1 MQQGWKSKSLCA
13 AGIFRRVEGTVLNW
27 GQGRKGGCELSPIMP
42 PGVQP
47 CRAVTVQ
54 FGMNF
59 PLLRV
64 AELRDLESRHA
75 AAQPPLMARA
85 GHAAAAV
92 AMKLLANHRSP
103 VLVFAG
109 PGNNGGDAF
118 VLARVLHDWGIAVR
132 VVFCGEA
139 EKLPADARQAFAQ
152 WRATGAKVYTDAP
165 AGDYGLVVDGLF
177 GIGLMRP
184 IAGDY
189 ATLIERING
198 FAGPVLALDIPS
210 GLDADTGCVVGGET
224 GCCVR
229 AAHTVSFIAGK
240 PGLYTLDGP
249 DHCGEVTIETLGLP
263 DANSSEYPGS
273 LLTLDDFRSH
283 LTPRPRNTH
292 KGSFGS
298 LAVIGGAHG
307 MTGAALLAGRAALH
321 LGAGRVFVG
330 LLEPMAVDPVQPELM
345 LRSATDAM
353 NQATA
358 AVIGPGLGVADAALE
373 MVRRI
378 TSADFPL
385 LLDADALNLLAMHPV
400 LAARMA
406 KRSAP
411 TLLTPHPAEAA
422 RLLATTIE
430 SVQADRVIA
439 ALELARRFH
448 AHVALKGCGTVTA
461 HPDGRWRI
469 NTTGNAGLAT
479 AGTGDVLAG
488 MAGALLAQHWPAD
501 KALACAVH
509 LHGAAADQL
518 AREGQGPI
526 GLAASE
532 LISPARQIFN
542 HWITPYV

>member
-1 MQQGWKSKSLCA
+1 
-13 AGIFRRVEGTVLNW
+13 
-27 GQGRKGGCELSPIMP
+27 
-42 PGVQP
+42 
-47 CRAVTVQ
+47 
-54 FGMNF
+54 
-59 PLLRV
+59 
-64 AELRDLESRHA
+64 
-75 AAQPPLMARA
+75 
-85 GHAAAAV
+85 
-92 AMKLLANHRSP
+92 
-103 VLVFAG
+103 
-109 PGNNGGDAF
+109 
-118 VLARVLHDWGIAVR
+118 
-132 VVFCGEA
+132 
-139 EKLPADARQAFAQ
+139 
-152 WRATGAKVYTDAP
+152 
-165 AGDYGLVVDGLF
+165 
-177 GIGLMRP
+177 
-184 IAGDY
+184 
-189 ATLIERING
+189 
-198 FAGPVLALDIPS
+198 
-210 GLDADTGCVVGGET
+210 
-224 GCCVR
+224 
-229 AAHTVSFIAGK
+229 
-240 PGLYTLDGP
+240 
-249 DHCGEVTIETLGLP
+249 VTIETLGLP
-263 DANSSEYPGS
+263 DANSSEYPGA

-283 LTPRPRNTH
+283 LAPRPRNTH

-358 AVIGPGLGVADAALE
+358 AVIGPGLGAADAALE

-400 LAARMA
+400 LAARVA

-430 SVQADRVIA
+430 NVQADRITA
-439 ALELARRFH
+439 ALELARRFN
-448 AHVALKGCGTVTA
+448 AHVVLKGCGTVIA

-488 MAGALLAQHWPAD
+488 MTGALLAQHWPAD
-501 KALACAVH
+501 KALNCAVH
-509 LHGAAADQL
+509 LHGAAADKL

-526 GLAASE
+526 GLTASE

-542 HWITPYV
+542 HWITPHD

>member
-1 MQQGWKSKSLCA
+1 MHCS
-13 AGIFRRVEGTVLNW
+13 
-27 GQGRKGGCELSPIMP
+27 
-42 PGVQP
+42 
-47 CRAVTVQ
+47 
-54 FGMNF
+54 
-59 PLLRV
+59 LLRV

-92 AMKLLANHRSP
+92 AMQILGKHRSP

-118 VLARVLHDWGIAVR
+118 VLARVLREQGMAVR
-132 VVFCGEA
+132 VVFRGEA

-152 WRATGAKVYTDAP
+152 WRATGTKNTKGATVYADVP

-184 IAGDY
+184 ITGDY
-189 ATLIERING
+189 AALIERING

-210 GLDADTGCVVGGET
+210 GLDADTGCVVGGDA

-229 AAHTVSFIAGK
+229 VTHTVSFIAGK

-249 DHCGEVTIETLGLP
+249 DHCGEVTIETLGLAA
-263 DANSSEYPGS
+263 ANLTAGNAEPGEYPGA

-345 LRSATDAM
+345 LRSAADAM
-353 NQATA
+353 HQATA

-373 MVRRI
+373 MMRRI
-378 TSADFPL
+378 ASASALRPFGNFSL
-385 LLDADALNLLAMHPV
+385 LFDADALNLLAMHPV
-400 LAARMA
+400 LATRVA
-406 KRSAP
+406 KRNAP

-422 RLLATTIE
+422 RLLSI
-430 SVQADRVIA
+430 SVDDVQADRITA
-439 ALELARRFH
+439 ALELARRFN
-448 AHVALKGCGTVTA
+448 AHVALKGCGTVVA

-488 MAGALLAQHWPAD
+488 MTGALLAQHWPAD
-501 KALACAVH
+501 KALNCAVH
-509 LHGAAADQL
+509 LHGAAADRL
-518 AREGQGPI
+518 AQEGQGPI
-526 GLAASE
+526 GLSAGE
-532 LISPARQIFN
+532 LIAPARQIFN
-542 HWITPYV
+542 DWITPHV